1 MLESLKEQVCK
12 TNLDLVRHGLVVM
25 TWGNVSGIDRAQG
38 LVVIKPS
45 GVAYDTM
52 RTEDMVVVDM
62 DGAVVEGTLKPSSD
76 LPTHLVLYRA
86 WEEVGGIVHTHSM
99 YATMFAQV
107 EHGIRCF
114 GTTHADHFHGDV
126 PCTRE
131 LTECDVS
138 EDYEGNTGH
147 VIVERFKM
155 LNPLHTPAVLVANH
169 GPFTWGKD
177 ADEAVRN
184 AVALEAVAQM
194 ALGSL
199 TLKPALHP
207 IPPYLM
213 EKHFSRK
220 HGPKAYYGQ
229 GDGKR

>member
-12 TNLDLVRHGLVVM
+12 ANLELVKHGLVVM
-25 TWGNVSGIDRAQG
+25 TWGNVSGIDRTQG

-45 GVAYDTM
+45 GVAYDAM
-52 RTEDMVVVDM
+52 RPSDMVVVNM
-62 DGAVVEGTLKPSSD
+62 DGAVVDGTLKPSSD
-76 LPTHLVLYRA
+76 LPTHLALYRA
-86 WEEVGGIVHTHSM
+86 WEEVGGVVHTHSM

-107 EHGIRCF
+107 GHGIRCF

-131 LTECDVS
+131 LTEQEVS
-138 EDYEGNTGH
+138 GDYEGNTGS
-147 VIVERFKM
+147 VIVERFKALDPM
-155 LNPLHTPAVLVANH
+155 HTPAVLVANH
-169 GPFTWGKD
+169 GPFTWGQS
-177 ADEAVRN
+177 ADTAVCN

-207 IPPYLM
+207 IAGYLQ
-213 EKHFSRK
+213 EKHFGRK

-229 GDGKR
+229 ESSNR